1 MFFTILFAC
10 IIMIFTY
17 EFMPYI
23 LDKIN
28 LELELSN
35 YPKENKLIQ
44 IFVIVNGAH
53 IFWFSKLYSKGLLI
67 KMATPY
73 IISLLTAVIIATYGV
88 QKNQH
93 L

>member
-1 MFFTILFAC
+1 MMVRFENQIKKYSNSDNLMFFTILFAC

-44 IFVIVNGAH
+44 IFVLVNGAH
-53 IFWFSKLYSKGLLI
+53 IFGL
-67 KMATPY
+67 K
-73 IISLLTAVIIATYGV
+73 
-88 QKNQH
+88 
-93 L
+93 